1 MEHAQIA
8 INNVQMR
15 LAQFMKTALEVG
27 YACNYFKYF
36 QILPPLRH
44 TDLGQ
49 FSTLF
54 YFQLAN
60 HRI

>member
-36 QILPPLRH
+36 QILPPLRYLQTSVNFQH
-44 TDLGQ
+44 
-49 FSTLF
+49 
-54 YFQLAN
+54 YFIFN
-60 HRI
+60 

>member
-27 YACNYFKYF
+27 YACNYFKLITLEISIF
-36 QILPPLRH
+36 PLRV
-44 TDLGQ
+44 DI
-49 FSTLF
+49 S
-54 YFQLAN
+54 
-60 HRI
+60 